1 MRCGLSKRGRK
12 ASAPAPAPALCTH
25 TTFSQ
30 GLELT
35 SAFMPHDNCC
45 AYVYPSL
52 FMERKKCFWF
62 LGCCL
67 YISLAATVLAYGNV
81 YLRNCRVGKRR
92 DFRIQKSRLLNQATD
107 PIMIEKRRGGNVLM
121 LVPLS
126 SWRLKR
132 WRNNLDEIEIDR
144 VSTYI
149 LDRDSAVCMLLKM
162 ISFWVLFPFLFS
174 SIISCWWL
182 LCHMLYSWGCAWS
195 SIRRERLDSLISRRL
210 IIIRNLKDKK
220 KRQRAQ
226 LNQLGFC
233 SWLHSVTDATERER
247 GGGKE
252 FRPRSIISPTPHK
265 ARMVFLDRMLMTYWL
280 PSSSSR
286 LH

>member
-1 MRCGLSKRGRK
+1 MDALWIVEGEGLWLRLRLLLCVHTQHFPRDLNSQVRSCRTITAAPMYTLLSLWKEK
-12 ASAPAPAPALCTH
+12 NVFDFSAAA
-25 TTFSQ
+25 
-30 GLELT
+30 
-35 SAFMPHDNCC
+35 
-45 AYVYPSL
+45 
-52 FMERKKCFWF
+52 
-62 LGCCL
+62 

-162 ISFWVLFPFLFS
+162 IL
-174 SIISCWWL
+174 
-182 LCHMLYSWGCAWS
+182 
-195 SIRRERLDSLISRRL
+195 
-210 IIIRNLKDKK
+210 
-220 KRQRAQ
+220 
-226 LNQLGFC
+226 
-233 SWLHSVTDATERER
+233 
-247 GGGKE
+247 
-252 FRPRSIISPTPHK
+252 
-265 ARMVFLDRMLMTYWL
+265 
-280 PSSSSR
+280 
-286 LH
+286 